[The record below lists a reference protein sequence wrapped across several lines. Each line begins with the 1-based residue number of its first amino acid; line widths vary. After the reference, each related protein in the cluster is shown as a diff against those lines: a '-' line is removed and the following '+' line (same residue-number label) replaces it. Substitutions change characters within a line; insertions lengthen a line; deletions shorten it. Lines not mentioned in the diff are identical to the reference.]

1 MGENDKVEIN
11 RIADVLHELKVSQ
24 TELAERLKK
33 PKQSI
38 NRYCTNTSQPTL
50 KFLREIA
57 LALGVNVQEL
67 LVPTPSPA
75 KTKDEE

>member
-1 MGENDKVEIN
+1 MSEDEKVEIN
-11 RIADVLHELKVSQ
+11 RIADVLHELRISQ
-24 TELAERLKK
+24 TELAERLNK

-38 NRYCTNTSQPTL
+38 NRYCTNSSQPTL

-67 LVPTPSPA
+67 LVPTPNSG
-75 KTKDEE
+75 KKDK